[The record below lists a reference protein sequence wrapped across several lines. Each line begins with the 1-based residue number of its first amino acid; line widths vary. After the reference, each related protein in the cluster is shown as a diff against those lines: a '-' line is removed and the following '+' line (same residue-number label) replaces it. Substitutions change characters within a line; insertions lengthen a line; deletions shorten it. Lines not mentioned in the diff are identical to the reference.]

1 MTTRAASK
9 QGRAPG
15 KTSIKA
21 PGKDQSKGDKQPTN
35 VLEIVPGK
43 FNETDW
49 LSLLE
54 NDDTEDFIA
63 DLFEGIWTETSK
75 QIQQIYIRKQLLSFT
90 VMMTEN
96 ALSNVIQ
103 VKTKEKFLSNV
114 IIHFFFFNLVGI
126 SGKR

>member
-9 QGRAPG
+9 QGRPPG
-15 KTSIKA
+15 KT
-21 PGKDQSKGDKQPTN
+21 PGKTVKEAPSRDKQAS

-63 DLFEGIWTETSK
+63 DIFESIWTETSK
-75 QIQQIYIRKQLLSFT
+75 QIQQIYIRKQLLPFT
-90 VMMTEN
+90 LMITEN
-96 ALSNVIQ
+96 ALTNVIQ
-103 VKTKEKFLSNV
+103 VKRTHLHNV
-114 IIHFFFFNLVGI
+114 EQLIVNYLFLVGI
-126 SGKR
+126 FRKK